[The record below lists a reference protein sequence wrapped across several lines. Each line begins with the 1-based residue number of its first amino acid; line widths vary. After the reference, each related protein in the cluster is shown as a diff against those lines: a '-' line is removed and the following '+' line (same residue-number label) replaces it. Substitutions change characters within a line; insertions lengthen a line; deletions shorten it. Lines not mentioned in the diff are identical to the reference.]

1 MATAES
7 RPHPTNLWTD
17 VQLQRLP
24 GDVRRMLD
32 YLMTGPDVNAAG
44 VTQIEDGVIAARIGF
59 HQLTVD
65 TTIQILANHGEV
77 YVDWETREAWPVR
90 WARFHKFE
98 KAIAVKAF
106 SKGMLDIKSSELK
119 RLISGKIQLKQGASR
134 QQQQQH
140 QHQHQQRESSGSA
153 AISPVDNVNNVFIK
167 AAEAA
172 APAAVFNIKS
182 TSHPKTCSALASLAS
197 TNHLAK
203 PNSVLAK
210 TEQSIRRAL
219 AAAKGLTD
227 EQAAG
232 IVDALAEEGGWVS
245 SAAARLAN
253 AAKQIGAGQARL
265 AVKAV
270 AEQAAAVGLDPAGK
284 RWAGRTVRL
293 PDGAVAKISPAGT
306 VRIAGKLILAD
317 QLATMLDD
325 GRLKLVEGEPNHPPP
340 RGLAQLQLSQPSP

>member
-119 RLISGKIQLKQGASR
+119 RLISGKIQLKQGASC
-134 QQQQQH
+134 QHQH
-140 QHQHQQRESSGSA
+140 QHQHQQRESSGNA
-153 AISPVDNVNNVFIK
+153 AISPVD
-167 AAEAA
+167 
-172 APAAVFNIKS
+172 AAVFNIKS

-210 TEQSIRRAL
+210 TEQSILRAL
-219 AAAKGLTD
+219 AAAKALPD

-232 IVDALAEEGGWVS
+232 IVNALAEEGGWVS
-245 SAAARLAN
+245 SAAARLVN
-253 AAKQIGAGQARL
+253 AAEQIGEGQAPL

-270 AEQAAAVGLDPAGK
+270 AKQAAAVGLNAAGR
-284 RWAGRTVRL
+284 RWAGQTVRL
-293 PDGAVAKISPAGT
+293 TDGAVAKISPAGT

-317 QLATMLDD
+317 QLAKMLDD
-325 GRLKLVEGEPNHPPP
+325 GRLKLVDGEPHHPPP
-340 RGLAQLQLSQPSP
+340 QGGAQLQLSQPSP

>member
-134 QQQQQH
+134 QQQH
-140 QHQHQQRESSGSA
+140 QHQHQQRESSGNA

-167 AAEAA
+167 AVEAA

-219 AAAKGLTD
+219 AAAKALPD

-232 IVDALAEEGGWVS
+232 IVNALAEEGGWVS

-253 AAKQIGAGQARL
+253 AAKQIGEGQAPL

-270 AEQAAAVGLDPAGK
+270 AKQAAAVGLEPDPTRK
-284 RWAGRTVRL
+284 RWAGQTVHL

-306 VRIAGKLILAD
+306 VRIAGKLILAN
-317 QLATMLDD
+317 QLAAMLAD
-325 GRLKLVEGEPNHPPP
+325 GRLKLVDGEPHHPPP
-340 RGLAQLQLSQPSP
+340 QGVAQLQLSQPSP

>member
-1 MATAES
+1 MATAET

-140 QHQHQQRESSGSA
+140 QHQQRESSG
-153 AISPVDNVNNVFIK
+153 N
-167 AAEAA
+167 A
-172 APAAVFNIKS
+172 APA
-182 TSHPKTCSALASLAS
+182 TSENQELQNLGSASGSCGSAALWASSEDYLE
-197 TNHLAK
+197 HLRAAGARCK
-203 PNSVLAK
+203 GADLERDRQTITK
-210 TEQSIRRAL
+210 LRSIIDELGLDRVL
-219 AAAKGLTD
+219 AAAAGASPPSQVERACKESGLAD
-227 EQAAG
+227 AAEIQMKKRREEESEAAG
-232 IVDALAEEGGWVS
+232 NAKKNNLYKHSIALQNFDAAT
-245 SAAARLAN
+245 AAA
-253 AAKQIGAGQARL
+253 G
-265 AVKAV
+265 AVKFNLKPRTAG
-270 AEQAAAVGLDPAGK
+270 AA
-284 RWAGRTVRL
+284 
-293 PDGAVAKISPAGT
+293 
-306 VRIAGKLILAD
+306 
-317 QLATMLDD
+317 
-325 GRLKLVEGEPNHPPP
+325 
-340 RGLAQLQLSQPSP
+340 